1 MFEFEG
7 KLKLNAKQMCVD
19 YNLDYFQ
26 GSVVDNIIEYKKTRQ
41 LSYIREAIDVC
52 KFCEMQ
58 LRIDSDKMKPVMKS
72 EELKDGDSIMRFLND
87 NLDVYLAQAVY
98 WVFCN
103 NYDSSRHTLMVLL
116 NAIEDRRNENQYA
129 YINGKYIKEIHAY
142 GLEVNITP
150 IFELTKFIG
159 YKIFVCRQK
168 GILTPK
174 NSLITEDGIYA
185 QRLVDTLDEA
195 KSYASDIIQIEKDF
209 VDGRED
215 GIVRCLGTEFGF
227 TDCTKC
233 EYRKF
238 GDYAVVRRWL
248 ESKPGLMS
256 VNSMRWDADEKK
268 YVICSGIDEYN
279 YEYLDKYFEEWYDD
293 IYEIRF
299 IKLKKKYS
307 GIPTDKNG
315 EPIFNH
321 PL

>member
-1 MFEFEG
+1 MNEIERKF
-7 KLKLNAKQMCVD
+7 KLNVKQLCAD
-19 YNLDYFQ
+19 FNLDYFQ

-41 LSYIREAIDVC
+41 LSYLREAIDVC

-58 LRIDSDKMKPVMKS
+58 LRIDSDKTNPVIKS
-72 EELKDGDSIMRFLND
+72 EELKNGENIMRFLND
-87 NLDVYLAQAVY
+87 ILDVYLAQAVY
-98 WVFCN
+98 LVFCN
-103 NYDSSRHTLMVLL
+103 NYDACRQTLMVLL

-129 YINGKYIKEIHAY
+129 YINGKYIKEIHSY
-142 GLEVNITP
+142 GLEVSITP
-150 IFELTKFIG
+150 IFELTKLIG
-159 YKIFVCRQK
+159 YTIFVCRQK
-168 GILTPK
+168 GIPTPK

-238 GDYAVVRRWL
+238 GDYAVVRRWS

-256 VNSMRWDADEKK
+256 VNSMRWNADDKK

-279 YEYLDKYFEEWYDD
+279 YEYLDEYFERWYDD
-293 IYEIRF
+293 IYDMRLIELR
-299 IKLKKKYS
+299 KKYI
-307 GIPTDKNG
+307 GIPLDKNG
-315 EPIFNH
+315 EPIFDY